1 MKKKN
6 KCIFFDRDNTLIYD
20 KGYTYKKKDLKWK
33 PYAKKIIKFAIDLDY
48 LVIVIT
54 NQSGVARGFYNEK
67 QVKEFHFH
75 MNTELKKMN
84 TYINDFFYCPFH
96 IDGIGKYKKNSNDRK
111 PNNGML
117 IKAIKK
123 WDIDIQYSYFVGDKL
138 SDYHAAKKTKIKYIN
153 GKKLDHFFNKLKKLK
168 LLKIN
173 QE

>member
-1 MKKKN
+1 MKKIN

-54 NQSGVARGFYNEK
+54 NQSGVARGFYSEK
-67 QVKEFHFH
+67 QVKEFHFY

-96 IDGIGKYKKNSNDRK
+96 IDGIGKYKKK
-111 PNNGML
+111 
-117 IKAIKK
+117 
-123 WDIDIQYSYFVGDKL
+123 
-138 SDYHAAKKTKIKYIN
+138 
-153 GKKLDHFFNKLKKLK
+153 
-168 LLKIN
+168 
-173 QE
+173 